1 MADRV
6 SFGGIGA
13 VVATFAVQE
22 GVKGGQV
29 VKLTGNGQAGPC
41 ESGDLFCGVA
51 LEPRAGFGAVQVRG
65 FVEVPTSEKLSPGWA
80 ELTADGSGGVRAA
93 GEGQGVR
100 TLVVSAASDS
110 EAVVCL

>member
-29 VKLTGNGQAGPC
+29 VKRPGNGQAGPC

-80 ELTADGSGGVRAA
+80 ELAADGSGGVRAA

-100 TLVVSAASDS
+100 ALVVSAASDS
-110 EAVVCL
+110 AAVVCL